1 MLSHVPLHMF
11 QIDQTGCISV
21 AGLLIK
27 HYCVYELMKHIR
39 APCCSNRVSEITFQ
53 FLQASKILWY
63 NLKPDYSEN
72 SIFAGQTPS
81 RHPSGPEWL
90 LVCHE
95 WMLLCFL
102 PWFPGIF
109 ASLCL
114 IFVLCRKRKGCTGT
128 KSSDVDRSRFTLSR
142 WSGLYR
148 ITDPDWLCL

>member
-11 QIDQTGCISV
+11 QIDSDRWDIRLYFSCRHTFTGP
-21 AGLLIK
+21 LNK
-27 HYCVYELMKHIR
+27 HYCLFQLMKHIR
-39 APCCSNRVSEITFQ
+39 EPRCPNIVSEITSQ

-72 SIFAGQTPS
+72 SIFAGQTTS

-102 PWFPGIF
+102 PSFPGIF

-114 IFVLCRKRKGCTGT
+114 SFVLCRKRKGCTGT
-128 KSSDVDRSRFTLSR
+128 TVRCKPRKIK
-142 WSGLYR
+142 R
-148 ITDPDWLCL
+148 I